1 MARRARDR
9 RRSRLLPRD
18 RRRSWLDRGRGTR
31 RARVRRLDDPSR
43 SRPVSL
49 RAARPDRSGGRRC
62 RERAG
67 RALRVADVRDR
78 RAGGHR
84 PGSWA
89 PRRRSRGWG
98 RRGDRRS
105 VEIAVRRRA
114 RLAGRTR
121 GTRPRRWRD
130 DGIVPRVH
138 DRRARRDGRSS
149 PVATLGLARARRLP
163 GQRATA
169 RVLVVGPR
177 RSPPAAR
184 DARALLVS
192 LRRRGDRV
200 RAPRSRLDLAC
211 LVGVGA
217 PPERSACDGARVDVS
232 WTTVDRPRERPRGCS
247 ESPSRTSS
255 SAASAFAGG

>member
-9 RRSRLLPRD
+9 RRSRPLPRD
-18 RRRSWLDRGRGTR
+18 RRRSRLDRRRGAC

-43 SRPVSL
+43 GRTVSL
-49 RAARPDRSGGRRC
+49 RAARPDRRGGRRR
-62 RERAG
+62 RERA
-67 RALRVADVRDR
+67 RRPLRVADVCDR
-78 RAGGHR
+78 CAGGHR
-84 PGSWA
+84 PGGWP

-105 VEIAVRRRA
+105 VAIAVRRRA

-130 DGIVPRVH
+130 DRIVPRVH
-138 DRRARRDGRSS
+138 DRRARRDRRSS
-149 PVATLGLARARRLP
+149 SVATVGLARARRLP
-163 GQRATA
+163 GQRAAA

-211 LVGVGA
+211 LVRVGA
-217 PPERSACDGARVDVS
+217 PPERSACDGAGVDPRGRPWIVPGS
-232 WTTVDRPRERPRGCS
+232 DGVGARCHRLVHRPRQR
-247 ESPSRTSS
+247 
-255 SAASAFAGG
+255 SAFAGG